1 MTKLGSVVQL
11 LQREHDHLTKRIK
24 GLAAA
29 LEAFGAAY
37 GKQNGTRKLSAAG
50 RARIAAAQRARWA
63 KAGSNS
69 AKTTTPNKR
78 SMSATA
84 RKRIAEAQKKRWA
97 AWKAKQKKARTASGR
112 L

>member
-11 LQREHDHLTKRIK
+11 LQREHDHLTKQIR
-24 GLAAA
+24 GVAAA

-37 GKQNGTRKLSAAG
+37 GNQNGTRKLSAAG

-69 AKTTTPNKR
+69 AKTTTPPNKR
-78 SMSATA
+78 SMSPTA
-84 RKRIAEAQKKRWA
+84 RKRIAEAQKKRWE
-97 AWKAKQKKARTASGR
+97 AWKAKQKKARTA
-112 L
+112 